1 MSKRARQYIGI
12 LAAVVAYYVI
22 HEGAHLVYAL
32 ITGTF
37 KRINL
42 MTLGVQVDVF
52 AERMSDTQLG
62 VFCLAGAV
70 ATFAAAYVLVLL
82 AGRIAKAKSKLLRAV
97 VYYITVA
104 LLLLDP
110 LYLSLLCGLFGGDMN
125 GIALLVPELA
135 ARLGFGVFKACAA
148 GVQLLV
154 FRGRSRGDKMMEYP
168 IERLVPYPIAALCV
182 LLLFYGVYVA
192 KLWALKRHGIN
203 GRQIGKRKE
212 RDIHTVELLMS
223 VATVGIIP
231 AQLLSIA
238 LGWSL
243 LPDGARFTGLC
254 LGLLGDL
261 LFCAAALRMRD
272 SWRAGIPQ
280 EDRTELVT
288 DGIYAYSRNPAFLG
302 FDLQYAGVLLMYCN
316 PLTLAFSAFAVV
328 TLHLQILQEE
338 RYLVSTLGA
347 PYLDYKR
354 RVFRY
359 LGRRKRKNDKSQ

>member
-82 AGRIAKAKSKLLRAV
+82 AGRIAKGKSKLRRAV

-110 LYLSLLCGLFGGDMN
+110 LYLSLLCGLFGGGDMN

-135 ARLGFGVFKACAA
+135 ARLGFGV
-148 GVQLLV
+148 LL
-154 FRGRSRGDKMMEYP
+154 
-168 IERLVPYPIAALCV
+168 ILNALA
-182 LLLFYGVYVA
+182 L
-192 KLWALKRHGIN
+192 LKR
-203 GRQIGKRKE
+203 
-212 RDIHTVELLMS
+212 V
-223 VATVGIIP
+223 
-231 AQLLSIA
+231 
-238 LGWSL
+238 
-243 LPDGARFTGLC
+243 LP
-254 LGLLGDL
+254 
-261 LFCAAALRMRD
+261 
-272 SWRAGIPQ
+272 
-280 EDRTELVT
+280 V
-288 DGIYAYSRNPAFLG
+288 YSRSFSEG
-302 FDLQYAGVLLMYCN
+302 GAGE
-316 PLTLAFSAFAVV
+316 T
-328 TLHLQILQEE
+328 
-338 RYLVSTLGA
+338 
-347 PYLDYKR
+347 K
-354 RVFRY
+354 
-359 LGRRKRKNDKSQ
+359 